1 MLTDDE
7 DRQFTVADIAE
18 LLAVVVALGL
28 LFWLLEPLNPWLKYP
43 AILFGSVAV
52 LAAWRG
58 GRTLID
64 KRTGRGRAERL
75 APLQVVETTP
85 GSRSLILV
93 AGGTPSDDAVVA
105 LGHEPNGYFWQ
116 GIAERILPE
125 RILAV
130 IDFDSEAGMF
140 AARSSDAETL
150 VVAGWAM
157 ASVVNDP
164 ARLREVVAAAEAD
177 GFVFDD

>member
-52 LAAWRG
+52 LAVWRG
-58 GRTLID
+58 LRRVIE
-64 KRTGRGRAERL
+64 KRSGGRAAKLE
-75 APLQVVETTP
+75 PLQIVETAP
-85 GSRSLILV
+85 GMRSLILV

-130 IDFDSEAGMF
+130 IDFDSEAGVF

>member
-28 LFWLLEPLNPWLKYP
+28 LFWLLDPLNPWLKYP

-58 GRTLID
+58 GRKLIE
-64 KRTGRGRAERL
+64 KRTGGGRAGRI
-75 APLQVVETTP
+75 APLQVVETAP
-85 GSRSLILV
+85 GAHSLILV

-125 RILAV
+125 RILSG

-140 AARSSDAETL
+140 TARSADTETL
-150 VVAGWAM
+150 VEAGWAM

-177 GFVFDD
+177 GFAFDD

>member
-52 LAAWRG
+52 LAVWRG
-58 GRTLID
+58 LRRVIE
-64 KRTGRGRAERL
+64 KRSGGRAAKLE
-75 APLQVVETTP
+75 PLQ
-85 GSRSLILV
+85 I
-93 AGGTPSDDAVVA
+93 
-105 LGHEPNGYFWQ
+105 
-116 GIAERILPE
+116 
-125 RILAV
+125 
-130 IDFDSEAGMF
+130 
-140 AARSSDAETL
+140 AETL

>member
-28 LFWLLEPLNPWLKYP
+28 LFWLLDPLNPWVKYP

-58 GRTLID
+58 LRRVIANRG
-64 KRTGRGRAERL
+64 GGRAGGI
-75 APLQVVETTP
+75 APLQLVESVP
-85 GSRSLILV
+85 GEYSLILV
-93 AGGTPSDDAVVA
+93 AGGTPSDGAVVA

-116 GIAERILPE
+116 GVAERILPE
-125 RILAV
+125 RMLTV

-140 AARSSDAETL
+140 AARSVDKETL
-150 VVAGWAM
+150 VILGSEM
-157 ASVVNDP
+157 ARIATDP
-164 ARLREVVAAAEAD
+164 ARVREVVAAAEAD

>member
-52 LAAWRG
+52 LAVWRG
-58 GRTLID
+58 LRRVIE
-64 KRTGRGRAERL
+64 KRSGGRAAKLE
-75 APLQVVETTP
+75 PLQIVETAP
-85 GSRSLILV
+85 GMRSLILV

-125 RILAV
+125 RMLAV
-130 IDFDSEAGMF
+130 LDFDSEAGMF
-140 AARSSDAETL
+140 SAHSADTETL

-164 ARLREVVAAAEAD
+164 ARLRGVVAAAEAD